1 MRAEES
7 TARGTAASTALAHQ
21 GLDQL
26 TRREREVLLLLA
38 DGLGNRQLAREL
50 GIAERTVRAHLAS
63 VIQKLGVQSPLQAAL
78 VGDRCRSIIRSGIAT
93 EEGIADYR

>member
-1 MRAEES
+1 MRTEES
-7 TARGTAASTALAHQ
+7 AARGTATSTATTHQ

-50 GIAERTVRAHLAS
+50 GIAERTVRAHLAN
-63 VIQKLGVQSPLQAAL
+63 ITRKLGVQSALQAAL
-78 VGDRCRSIIRSGIAT
+78 VGDRCRAVVRSGIAAD
-93 EEGIADYR
+93 EGTADGQ